1 MPDATTILILATFLL
16 AGTVKGVIGLGLPS
30 VSLALLTVATDLPT
44 AMALLLVPSFVTNLW
59 QALTG
64 GNARLI
70 LQRLWPFLLLAT
82 VTIWIGASA
91 LTRVNLSLLSALLG
105 ALLMAY
111 AGASLGGLRLSI
123 SSRQELWVGP
133 LVGLANGV
141 LTGMTG
147 SFVVPG
153 VMFLQAIGLAREVL
167 IQAMGMLFALS
178 TLALAIA
185 LQRNALLTAEH
196 GILSISGSDAEFPHS
211 CSVNCFSS
219 RCFCWAYTLLPTHRL
234 TSGDRHVAFSR
245 VRASDSTARYAG

>member
-1 MPDATTILILATFLL
+1 MPDAITIFIIVTFLI
-16 AGTVKGVIGLGLPS
+16 AGTVKGVIGLGLPT
-30 VSLALLTVATDLPT
+30 VSLALLTVAIDLPT
-44 AMALLLVPSFVTNLW
+44 AMTLLLVPSFVTNLW
-59 QALTG
+59 QALVG
-64 GNARLI
+64 GNTRLI

-105 ALLMAY
+105 ALLVAY
-111 AGASLGGLRLSI
+111 AGANLGGLRLTI
-123 SSRQELWVGP
+123 SPRQELWAGP
-133 LVGLANGV
+133 LIGLVNGV

-153 VMFLQAIGLAREVL
+153 LMFLQAIGLAREVL

-196 GILSISGSDAEFPHS
+196 GVLSIA
-211 CSVNCFSS
+211 
-219 RCFCWAYTLLPTHRL
+219 ALLPAILGMVFGRWIRRRISAQLFRKLFFISLLVLGTYIIFNAL
-234 TSGDRHVAFSR
+234 GGF
-245 VRASDSTARYAG
+245 G

>member
-196 GILSISGSDAEFPHS
+196 GLLSISA
-211 CSVNCFSS
+211 
-219 RCFCWAYTLLPTHRL
+219 LLPALLGMVFGRWIRRRISAQL
-234 TSGDRHVAFSR
+234 FRKLFFISLFLLGIYIIAN
-245 VRASDSTARYAG
+245 ASANFG

>member
-1 MPDATTILILATFLL
+1 MPDATTILILATFLI
-16 AGTVKGVIGLGLPS
+16 AGTVKGVIGLGLPT
-30 VSLALLTVATDLPT
+30 VSLALLTVAIDLPT

-111 AGASLGGLRLSI
+111 AGASLGGLRLTV

-133 LVGLANGV
+133 LAGLVNGV

-153 VMFLQAIGLAREVL
+153 VMFLQAIGLKREVL

-185 LQRNALLTAEH
+185 LQRNALLTAEQ
-196 GILSISGSDAEFPHS
+196 GVLS
-211 CSVNCFSS
+211 FS
-219 RCFCWAYTLLPTHRL
+219 ALLPALLGMGFGRRIRRRISAQMFRKL
-234 TSGDRHVAFSR
+234 FFIALFLLGIYIIANALGNF
-245 VRASDSTARYAG
+245 G